1 MAKGAICGAP
11 KMIKKCMAI
20 PPQTMMYKAEH
31 KMERMG
37 GFKAMNLA
45 APKKM
50 LGFTGAPQMIQKNN
64 LAMDKSKNKDSAEL
78 MNKVN
83 FNNNRNNEIKDELTR
98 LIIIQDIIE
107 GSWNENEETKKLIN
121 IITKDK
127 FNLINNK
134 VKGLN
139 KGEQETKIIYTI
151 VVIYFLMTKHSDK
164 LNEYRL
170 IINKAKKFLMSQGIK
185 YEDFIRGI

>member
-1 MAKGAICGAP
+1 M
-11 KMIKKCMAI
+11 
-20 PPQTMMYKAEH
+20 
-31 KMERMG
+31 
-37 GFKAMNLA
+37 
-45 APKKM
+45 
-50 LGFTGAPQMIQKNN
+50 
-64 LAMDKSKNKDSAEL
+64 
-78 MNKVN
+78 
-83 FNNNRNNEIKDELTR
+83 
-98 LIIIQDIIE
+98 
-107 GSWNENEETKKLIN
+107 IN

-164 LNEYRL
+164 LNEYKL